1 MSLLISLSN
10 LIEATVIKRPSKII
24 KSPYVSDL
32 KLENDVNEHLG
43 HSPSLGCCGLADNG
57 RKVLVQFID
66 TSKNKSKKDDT
77 KLKCEY
83 RIYCAIH
90 QECINEGINEGM
102 NEGINEGINE
112 RINEEI
118 IGIYPKLAEE
128 LFENALNKNLISKLM
143 NIKEYKRET
152 KIFIEGHVDSRFDF
166 SGIDENGTKFILE
179 VKNVPLADYEDLP
192 SKERKKMDF
201 SDREFNSKVAY
212 FPDGY
217 RKTSKEPIS
226 VRAIKH
232 LENLTYLKNL
242 HQENIRCLICFVIQ
256 RNDVERFQ
264 PSVIDPQYIDALK
277 NAHNNGVEII
287 ALKIRWDR
295 EGNSYFVSD
304 NIPINI

>member
-1 MSLLISLSN
+1 MNLLISLDN

-32 KLENDVNEHLG
+32 KLENYDEEHLG

-57 RKVLVQFID
+57 RKVLVQYID
-66 TSKNKSKKDDT
+66 TSKNKSKNKKDDDS
-77 KLKCEY
+77 KLKCTY

-90 QECINEGINEGM
+90 QECINEGINEG
-102 NEGINEGINE
+102 
-112 RINEEI
+112 INEEI

-128 LFENALNKNLISKLM
+128 LFESALNKNLISKLM

-152 KIFIEGHVDSRFDF
+152 KIFIQGHVDSRFDF

-179 VKNVPLADYEDLP
+179 IKNVPLADYEDLP
-192 SKERKKMDF
+192 SKERKKLDY
-201 SDREFNSKVAY
+201 SDRNFNSKVAY

-217 RKTSKEPIS
+217 RKSSKEPIS

-242 HQENIRCLICFVIQ
+242 HKEDIRCLICFVIQ
-256 RNDVERFQ
+256 RNDVDRFQ
-264 PSVIDPQYIDALK
+264 PSVIDPNYVNALK
-277 NAHNNGVEII
+277 NAHENGVEII

-304 NIPINI
+304 KLPINI

>member
-1 MSLLISLSN
+1 MSDTILISLNN
-10 LIEATVIKRPSKII
+10 LVEAYVIKRPSKII

-32 KLENDVNEHLG
+32 KINNDGNDGNDGNDSNEYLG
-43 HSPSLGCCGLADNG
+43 HSASLGCCGLADNG
-57 RKVLVQFID
+57 RKVLVQYID
-66 TSKNKSKKDDT
+66 TSKNKSKTKKDDS
-77 KLKCEY
+77 KLKCTY

-90 QECINEGINEGM
+90 QECINDG
-102 NEGINEGINE
+102 
-112 RINEEI
+112 INEEI

-152 KIFIEGHVDSRFDF
+152 KVFIEDHVDSRFDF

-179 VKNVPLADYEDLP
+179 IKNVPLADYEDLP
-192 SKERKKMDF
+192 AKERKKMDY
-201 SDREFNSKVAY
+201 SDRDFNSKVAY

-217 RKTSKEPIS
+217 RKSSKEPIS

-242 HQENIRCLICFVIQ
+242 YKENIRCLICFVIQ

-264 PSVIDPQYIDALK
+264 PSVIDPNYVNALK
-277 NAHNNGVEII
+277 NAYNNGVEII

-304 NIPINI
+304 KLPINI

>member
-1 MSLLISLSN
+1 MNLLISLDN
-10 LIEATVIKRPSKII
+10 LIEALVVKRPSKLI

-32 KLENDVNEHLG
+32 KLDNNEDEKEHLG

-57 RKVLVQFID
+57 RKVLVQYID
-66 TSKNKSKKDDT
+66 TSKNKNKKDDS

-90 QECINEGINEGM
+90 QEGTNN
-102 NEGINEGINE
+102 
-112 RINEEI
+112 EI

-128 LFENALNKNLISKLM
+128 LFESALNKNLISKLM
-143 NIKEYKRET
+143 NVKEYKRET

-192 SKERKKMDF
+192 SKERKKMDY
-201 SDREFNSKVAY
+201 SDRDFNSKVAY

-217 RKTSKEPIS
+217 RKSSKEPIS
-226 VRAIKH
+226 VRAVKH

-242 HQENIRCLICFVIQ
+242 HKETIRCLICFVIQ
-256 RNDVERFQ
+256 RNDAERFQ
-264 PSVIDPQYIDALK
+264 PSIIDPNYVNTLK
-277 NAHNNGVEII
+277 NAHENGVEII
-287 ALKIRWDR
+287 TLKIRWDR
-295 EGNSYFVSD
+295 DGNSYFVTD
-304 NIPINI
+304 NLPINI

>member
-1 MSLLISLSN
+1 MNLLISLDN

-32 KLENDVNEHLG
+32 KLHNDEEEHLG

-57 RKVLVQFID
+57 RKVLVQYIN
-66 TSKNKSKKDDT
+66 TSKSKSKKDDES
-77 KLKCEY
+77 KLKCKY

-90 QECINEGINEGM
+90 EECINENL
-102 NEGINEGINE
+102 
-112 RINEEI
+112 NEEI

-152 KIFIEGHVDSRFDF
+152 KIFIEDHVDSRFDF
-166 SGIDENGTKFILE
+166 SGIDENDIKFILE

-192 SKERKKMDF
+192 SKERKKMDY

-217 RKTSKEPIS
+217 RKSSKEPIS

-242 HQENIRCLICFVIQ
+242 YKDDIRCLICFVIQ
-256 RNDVERFQ
+256 RNDADRFQ
-264 PSVIDPQYIDALK
+264 PSIIDPNYVNSLK
-277 NAHNNGVEII
+277 NAYENGVEII

-295 EGNSYFVSD
+295 QGNSYFVTD
-304 NIPINI
+304 KLPINI

>member
-1 MSLLISLSN
+1 MSLLISLNN

-32 KLENDVNEHLG
+32 KLENDEKEHLG

-57 RKVLVQFID
+57 RKVLVQHID
-66 TSKNKSKKDDT
+66 TSKNKSKTKKDDS

-90 QECINEGINEGM
+90 QESINGDINEDMNEDM
-102 NEGINEGINE
+102 NEG
-112 RINEEI
+112 INEEI

-166 SGIDENGTKFILE
+166 SGIDENCTKFILE

-192 SKERKKMDF
+192 AKERKKMDY
-201 SDREFNSKVAY
+201 SNREFNSKVAY

-217 RKTSKEPIS
+217 RKNSKEPIS
-226 VRAIKH
+226 ARAIKH

-242 HQENIRCLICFVIQ
+242 HKENMRCLICFVIQ

-264 PSVIDPQYIDALK
+264 PSIIDPNYVNALK
-277 NAHNNGVEII
+277 NAHENGVEII

-304 NIPINI
+304 KLPINI

>member
-32 KLENDVNEHLG
+32 KLHNDEEEHLG

-57 RKVLVQFID
+57 RKVLVQYID

-90 QECINEGINEGM
+90 QECINEC
-102 NEGINEGINE
+102 
-112 RINEEI
+112 INEEI

-152 KIFIEGHVDSRFDF
+152 KVFIEGHVDSRFDF

-179 VKNVPLADYEDLP
+179 IKNVPLADYEDLP
-192 SKERKKMDF
+192 AKERKKMDY

-242 HQENIRCLICFVIQ
+242 HKENIRCLICFVIQ

>member
-1 MSLLISLSN
+1 MNLLISLDN
-10 LIEATVIKRPSKII
+10 LIEALIVKRPSKLI

-32 KLENDVNEHLG
+32 KLDNDEDEKEHLG

-57 RKVLVQFID
+57 RKVLVQYID
-66 TSKNKSKKDDT
+66 TSKSKNKSKKDDDP
-77 KLKCEY
+77 KLKCNY

-90 QECINEGINEGM
+90 QEGTNN
-102 NEGINEGINE
+102 
-112 RINEEI
+112 EI

-152 KIFIEGHVDSRFDF
+152 KVFIDGHVDSRFDF

-192 SKERKKMDF
+192 SKERKKMDY

-217 RKTSKEPIS
+217 RKSSKEPIS

-242 HQENIRCLICFVIQ
+242 YKDDIRCLICFVIQ
-256 RNDVERFQ
+256 RNDAEQFQ
-264 PSVIDPQYIDALK
+264 PSIIDPNYVNALK
-277 NAHNNGVEII
+277 NAHENGVEII

-295 EGNSYFVSD
+295 QGNSYFVTD
-304 NIPINI
+304 NLPINI

>member
-1 MSLLISLSN
+1 MNLLISLDN
-10 LIEATVIKRPSKII
+10 LIEALIVKRPSKII

-32 KLENDVNEHLG
+32 KLHNDDEEHLG

-57 RKVLVQFID
+57 RKVLVQYID
-66 TSKNKSKKDDT
+66 TSKNKNKKNDDS
-77 KLKCEY
+77 KLKCNY
-83 RIYCAIH
+83 RIYLAIH
-90 QECINEGINEGM
+90 QEG
-102 NEGINEGINE
+102 
-112 RINEEI
+112 INEEI

-152 KIFIEGHVDSRFDF
+152 KVFIEGHVDSRFDF

-179 VKNVPLADYEDLP
+179 IKNVPLADYEDLP

-217 RKTSKEPIS
+217 RKSSKEPIS

-242 HQENIRCLICFVIQ
+242 HKEDIRCLICFVIQ
-256 RNDVERFQ
+256 RNDVDRFQ
-264 PSVIDPQYIDALK
+264 PSVIDPNYVNALK
-277 NAHNNGVEII
+277 NAHENGVEII

-304 NIPINI
+304 KLPINI

>member
-32 KLENDVNEHLG
+32 KLENDDEEHLG

-57 RKVLVQFID
+57 RKVLVQYID
-66 TSKNKSKKDDT
+66 NNNKSKNKKDDS
-77 KLKCEY
+77 KLKCTY
-83 RIYCAIH
+83 RIYLAIH
-90 QECINEGINEGM
+90 QEGINEGINEGM
-102 NEGINEGINE
+102 
-112 RINEEI
+112 NEEI

-128 LFENALNKNLISKLM
+128 LFENALNKNLISKLI

-152 KIFIEGHVDSRFDF
+152 KVFIDGHVDSRFDF

-179 VKNVPLADYEDLP
+179 IKNVPLADYEDLP

-201 SDREFNSKVAY
+201 SKREFNSKVAY

-217 RKTSKEPIS
+217 RKSSKEPIS
-226 VRAIKH
+226 ARAIKH

-242 HQENIRCLICFVIQ
+242 HQEDIRCLICFVIQ
-256 RNDVERFQ
+256 RNDVDRFQ
-264 PSVIDPQYIDALK
+264 PSVIDPHYIDALK
-277 NAHNNGVEII
+277 NAYNNGVEII

-295 EGNSYFVSD
+295 DGNSYFVSD
-304 NIPINI
+304 TLPINI